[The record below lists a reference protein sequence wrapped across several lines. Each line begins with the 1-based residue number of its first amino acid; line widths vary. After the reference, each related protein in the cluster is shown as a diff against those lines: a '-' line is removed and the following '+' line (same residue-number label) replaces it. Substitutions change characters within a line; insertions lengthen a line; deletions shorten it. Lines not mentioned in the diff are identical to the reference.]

1 MKQEGAY
8 YRDFTE
14 EEFAADEYFQ
24 QWVLLPD
31 DETELYWKSYAQNHP
46 EQQIALNNAFK
57 IVQHLAETGFHIPFL
72 SQNEK
77 QLLRDSI
84 FQQISLPRKTIAT
97 ALPRKKV
104 RWRALAATAIVTLVA
119 ISIFFPF
126 HTPEQ
131 TAAVAMASY
140 KTGLRQVKEIMLPD
154 SSVVV
159 LNGNSS
165 LRYDSDFATASVRE
179 IFLQGNAYF
188 RVKRTAALTP
198 FIVHANQ
205 LKIYVTGTEFN
216 VNARTKATDVVLTSG
231 RVNVTL
237 EKDKRKTVYMQA
249 GYTLN
254 VDTLSNELITARAD
268 TGLYTAAWKMGEWHF
283 EETTLATVARLIK
296 EYYGMEMVFTNEA
309 QRRLMITAVVS
320 VNDFSTLIQVIEK
333 TIHISIKPQNQ
344 QLIIINPQ
352 SKQL

>member
-31 DETELYWKSYAQNHP
+31 DEAELYWKLYAQNHP
-46 EQQIALNNAFK
+46 GQQIAINNAFK
-57 IVQHLAETGFHIPFL
+57 LVQHLAETGFHIPFL
-72 SQNEK
+72 SPGEK
-77 QLLRDSI
+77 QVLRDNI
-84 FQQISLPRKTIAT
+84 FQQISLPGNT
-97 ALPRKKV
+97 AVADLPRKKIKWWV
-104 RWRALAATAIVTLVA
+104 LAAAVIVSLVTV
-119 ISIFFPF
+119 SIFFPF
-126 HTPEQ
+126 HAPKQ
-131 TAAVAMASY
+131 TAAVAMASH
-140 KTGLRQVKEIMLPD
+140 KTGLRQVKEIILPD

-165 LRYDSDFATASVRE
+165 LRYNSDFATASVRE
-179 IFLQGNAYF
+179 IFLEGNAYF
-188 RVKRTAALTP
+188 RVKRTATLTP

-283 EETTLATVARLIK
+283 EETNLATVARLIK
-296 EYYGMEMVFTNEA
+296 EYYGMEMVFTTEA
-309 QRRLMITAVVS
+309 QKQLMITAVVS

-333 TIHISIKPQNQ
+333 TLNISIQTQNQ